1 LWLIASKAKKRSF
14 RGFSRDSGG
23 AGSSFEK
30 ASERIVRI
38 NVDGRAWLKLVC
50 CPTNSLAQSALL
62 FVIPAQAGIQVFL
75 WIFWIPDS
83 HVHLHARPE

>member
-1 LWLIASKAKKRSF
+1 MLSQKF
-14 RGFSRDSGG
+14 FG
-23 AGSSFEK
+23 
-30 ASERIVRI
+30 
-38 NVDGRAWLKLVC
+38 
-50 CPTNSLAQSALL
+50 QSALL